1 MKNNCRY
8 IILSNGNE
16 WCYYSWRGYLSKHP
30 EVDFLRDG
38 NPIRRNRLFKWL
50 WKKHFSPRRGKFLS
64 FFRKLW
70 HPFIVKGL
78 RLSREEKTIFLTY
91 DWNLLTTDLGFY
103 KAIKKKYPNVT
114 LVYMFT
120 NIVRFT
126 GSTSY
131 GILNNLNSVFDY
143 VFAFD
148 KEDASKYGFLYSPL
162 IYTSNDDVK
171 PSSHMTDLFYVG
183 KAKDR
188 LSQLLAI
195 YEKAIAEGL
204 SCDFNIVDVP
214 VNDQKYKDG
223 IVYNK
228 PLSYRDV
235 LSRIKSTR
243 CLVDAIQGDSV
254 GLTIKT
260 CEAVVC
266 GKKLVT
272 TNEHVKEECFYHPG
286 NIMVLKDGTQIPSL
300 KDFLDLDKVQYSDE
314 AKFEFAPERLFKE
327 INVI

>member
-1 MKNNCRY
+1 MKNNCKCV
-8 IILSNGNE
+8 ILSNGNE

-30 EVDFLRDG
+30 EVDFIKDG
-38 NPIRRNRLFKWL
+38 NPIHSNKLFKWM
-50 WKKHFSPRRGKFLS
+50 WKKHFSPRRGKVLS
-64 FFRKLW
+64 YFRKFW
-70 HPFIVKGL
+70 HPFIVNGL
-78 RLSREEKTIFLTY
+78 RLNNEGKTIFLTY

-103 KAIKKKYPNVT
+103 KAIKKKYPNVV

-120 NIVRFT
+120 NIVKFT

-148 KEDASKYGFLYSPL
+148 KVDASKYGFLYSPL
-162 IYTSNDDVK
+162 IYTNNNDIT
-171 PSSHMTDLFYVG
+171 PSLYKSDLFYVG

-195 YEKAIAEGL
+195 YEKAKAEGL
-204 SCDFNIVDVP
+204 TCDFNIVDVP
-214 VNDQKYKDG
+214 ADCQKHKDG

-228 PLSYRDV
+228 TLSYREV
-235 LSRIKSTR
+235 LSRIKSTK

-266 GKKLVT
+266 GKKLIT
-272 TNEHVKEECFYHPG
+272 TNSHVKEECFYHPS
-286 NIMVLKDGTQIPSL
+286 NIMVLADGQQMPSI
-300 KDFLDLDKVQYSDE
+300 KDFLDLDNVSYSDE
-314 AKFEFAPERLFKE
+314 AKYEFAPERLFKE
-327 INVI
+327 IGVN